1 MIGGRVDARQMTDL
15 LQGQYF
21 VDDYKKWISEI
32 SNRFKSRQIKASTKV
47 NDVPKFILHIKGAFP
62 EGILDGTET
71 GITMTDAFRNYVTAE
86 KNVAPDKDRIRFKAL

>member
-1 MIGGRVDARQMTDL
+1 
-15 LQGQYF
+15 
-21 VDDYKKWISEI
+21 
-32 SNRFKSRQIKASTKV
+32 
-47 NDVPKFILHIKGAFP
+47 LHIKGAFP